1 MIELLQFMIKL
12 KLMKSCFVRMSKKK
26 MFLEIESIP
35 EEDAVQIVEMTTKD
49 LENYIN
55 LNGRAVAV
63 FERTNFN
70 FERSSVV

>member
-1 MIELLQFMIKL
+1 MLCKNEQ
-12 KLMKSCFVRMSKKK
+12 KKI
-26 MFLEIESIP
+26 FLEIESIP

-55 LNGRAVAV
+55 LNDRAVAV

>member
-1 MIELLQFMIKL
+1 ME
-12 KLMKSCFVRMSKKK
+12 SMS
-26 MFLEIESIP
+26 

-63 FERTNFN
+63 FERTDFN
-70 FERSSVV
+70 FERSSIV